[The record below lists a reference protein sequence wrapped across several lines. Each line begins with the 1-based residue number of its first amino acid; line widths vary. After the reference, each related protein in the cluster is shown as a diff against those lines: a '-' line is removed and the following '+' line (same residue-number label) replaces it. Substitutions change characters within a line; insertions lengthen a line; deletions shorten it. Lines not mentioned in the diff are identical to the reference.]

1 MPPHRFFLLSC
12 KSCQYDDHSN
22 VNTNDLTKKK
32 KSHLQV
38 YEDNEEKFVYDEE
51 GMAHVAE
58 NKGP

>member
-1 MPPHRFFLLSC
+1 MMITVMWTLMIW
-12 KSCQYDDHSN
+12 Q
-22 VNTNDLTKKK
+22 KKK

-38 YEDNEEKFVYDEE
+38 YEDIEEKFVYDEE